1 MAGRHLE
8 PKGCHQIR
16 RARELFCTVNIVHV
30 VVCIRIPTGKP
41 ETRPLSATDNPVEGQ
56 CRVAAFAR
64 AVPASLLT

>member
-8 PKGCHQIR
+8 PKGCHQIG
-16 RARELFCTVNIVHV
+16 RARELICPVNIVNV

-41 ETRPLSATDNPVEGQ
+41 ETRPLSAADNPVEGQ

>member
-1 MAGRHLE
+1 MSGRHLE
-8 PKGCHQIR
+8 PNGCQQIG

-30 VVCIRIPTGKP
+30 VVCIRITTGKP

-64 AVPASLLT
+64 TVSESVLT